1 MMLSIWYI
9 FLIIPIG
16 IFYIFLSY
24 LFSID
29 WKNSYQKVNSK
40 FPYFS
45 ETQSSQLVIANIK
58 INDLIFRLRILNPN
72 ASGDTII
79 LLHGFP
85 QTSISWEPVFDSFEN
100 SDYRIIAYDQ
110 RGYSPLAR
118 PKSTSEYTTKFLIDD
133 LLGVADALGAE
144 KFHLIGHDWG
154 AAIGWSTV
162 MSTPERILSWT
173 ALSIPHPLA
182 FFNAVR
188 TNKTQ
193 RKKSRYILFLQIPWI
208 PEFLLVAHRS
218 FFLKKWI
225 IKVMP
230 KHHQKEYLNLYSE
243 FGAMNSVLKYYR
255 AIGKSEKFDY
265 QAEIGVPTLFI
276 WGNNDPAVSRYAVE
290 TQKKYIQGH
299 FEEIELDAGHWLLE
313 TRAEK
318 IIKPIKDHIEKSSS
332 LLNP

>member
-29 WKNSYQKVNSK
+29 WQNSYRKVNSK
-40 FPYFS
+40 FPNFS
-45 ETQSSQLVIANIK
+45 ETQSSPLVIANIK

-85 QTSISWEPVFDSFEN
+85 QTSISWEPVFDSFKN
-100 SDYRIIAYDQ
+100 SDYRVIAYDQ

-162 MSTPERILSWT
+162 MSTPERLLSWT

-208 PEFLLVAHRS
+208 PEFLLVSHRS
-218 FFLKKWI
+218 FFLKKFRI
-225 IKVMP
+225 
-230 KHHQKEYLNLYSE
+230 
-243 FGAMNSVLKYYR
+243 
-255 AIGKSEKFDY
+255 
-265 QAEIGVPTLFI
+265 
-276 WGNNDPAVSRYAVE
+276 
-290 TQKKYIQGH
+290 
-299 FEEIELDAGHWLLE
+299 
-313 TRAEK
+313 
-318 IIKPIKDHIEKSSS
+318 
-332 LLNP
+332 